1 MKIAIKDNADNK
13 RFFISDNL
21 PKTNDW
27 EESVFEVAVPSKT
40 SELRLILWNSG
51 PVIYLDDISLKPKD

>member
-1 MKIAIKDNADNK
+1 MPIILLFPN
-13 RFFISDNL
+13 NL

-27 EESVFEVAVPSKT
+27 EESLFEVTVPSNI
-40 SELRLILWNSG
+40 SELRLILWNNG